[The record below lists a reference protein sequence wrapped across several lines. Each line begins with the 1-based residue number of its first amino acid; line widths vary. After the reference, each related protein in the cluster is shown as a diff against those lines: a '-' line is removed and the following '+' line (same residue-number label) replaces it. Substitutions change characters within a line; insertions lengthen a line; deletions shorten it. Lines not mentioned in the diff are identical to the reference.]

1 MLTPELYD
9 AINNWCK
16 KVTDDVKLNAASKGL
31 KNTGTLIESIKCYP
45 VQKDDYIDVV
55 FEMFNYGYFQDE
67 GVQGA
72 NPSALKN
79 GKGVQKAPGSR
90 FKFGTGSGN
99 GSLFT
104 SLDSW
109 IVKKGIAPRKE
120 SGAFMSRASMKYA
133 MARSIYL
140 QGLTPRNFFKPVW
153 SKKITELK
161 PLLESAIIRDLD
173 LQWYEI
179 IKSKRIK

>member
-1 MLTPELYD
+1 MLTPELY
-9 AINNWCK
+9 AATEMWCK
-16 KVTDDVKLNAASKGL
+16 KVTDDVKLSAASKGL

-45 VQKDDYIDVV
+45 VPKDDFINIV

-79 GKGVQKAPGSR
+79 GTGVQKAPGSR

-99 GSLFT
+99 GSLFK

-153 SKKITELK
+153 NTKTAELK
-161 PLLESAIIRDLD
+161 PLLLSAIIRDID
-173 LQWYEI
+173 LQWFEI
-179 IKSKRIK
+179 IKTKRKK